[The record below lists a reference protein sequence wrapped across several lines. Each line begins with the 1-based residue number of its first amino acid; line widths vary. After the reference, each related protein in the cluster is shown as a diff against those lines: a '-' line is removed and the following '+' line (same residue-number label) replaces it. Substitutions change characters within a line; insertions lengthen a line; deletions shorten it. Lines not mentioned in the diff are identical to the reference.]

1 MTAAEDFAHR
11 LRQLRTRAGAP
22 SVRQLSTRT
31 GYGKSTI
38 SEAFAG
44 RRLPTW
50 SLIEKLAEA
59 LGADVEEIRDQW
71 AAAKDRPG
79 NAATGRHGETA
90 FVADWLTSVRIDIPD
105 LVTKRTLEEACAA
118 AVSDHPE
125 RALYQSWEVLRVGAL
140 QISNAY
146 YDDTPGEW
154 SSNIVATYGRAEQDG
169 LLAAGARNVANAVHY
184 YYVGSRAHPGEIPST
199 AALLQIAVLAY
210 RLAWQA
216 RDLIEVKTSTSAP
229 AERQPSPAPLP

>member
-1 MTAAEDFAHR
+1 MTVVEDFAHH
-11 LRQLRTRAGAP
+11 LKQLHTRAGAP

-31 GYGKSTI
+31 GYGKSII

-50 SLIEKLAEA
+50 SLVEKLAEA
-59 LGADVEEIRDQW
+59 LDADKDEVREQW
-71 AAAKDRPG
+71 AAAKGRP
-79 NAATGRHGETA
+79 AAA
-90 FVADWLTSVRIDIPD
+90 ALVADWLTSVRTDVPD
-105 LVTKRTLEEACAA
+105 LVTGRTLEEACAA
-118 AVSDHPE
+118 AVTAPE
-125 RALYQSWEVLRVGAL
+125 RSLHQSWEVLRVGAL

-146 YDDTPGEW
+146 YGDAPGDW

-169 LLAAGARNVANAVHY
+169 WLPAGSRDVANAVHY
-184 YYVGSRAHPGEIPST
+184 YYVGSRAHPPELPST

-216 RDLIEVKTSTSAP
+216 RDRITAKDTSS
-229 AERQPSPAPLP
+229 

>member
-11 LRQLRTRAGAP
+11 LRQLRTRVGAP

-50 SLIEKLAEA
+50 ALVEKLSEA
-59 LGADVEEIRDQW
+59 LGADAEEFRDQW

-79 NAATGRHGETA
+79 NAAMGWRGETA
-90 FVADWLTSVRIDIPD
+90 SVADWLTSVRIDIPD
-105 LVTKRTLEEACAA
+105 LVTERTLEEACAA
-118 AVSDHPE
+118 AVSDPE
-125 RALYQSWEVLRVGAL
+125 RALHQSWEVLRVGAL

-146 YDDTPGEW
+146 DDTPGDW

-184 YYVGSRAHPGEIPST
+184 YYVGSRAHPREIPST

-216 RDLIEVKTSTSAP
+216 RDLIEAKSSDSAP
-229 AERQPSPAPLP
+229 AKRQTSPAQLP